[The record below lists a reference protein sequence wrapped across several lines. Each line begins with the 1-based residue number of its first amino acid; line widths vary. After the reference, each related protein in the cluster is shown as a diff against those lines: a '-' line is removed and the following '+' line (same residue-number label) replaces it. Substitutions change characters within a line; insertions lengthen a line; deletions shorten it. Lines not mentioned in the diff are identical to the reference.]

1 MEKMLKIQSD
11 NNKVD
16 SNKERKWISIFS
28 LLMGVVILAIKFY
41 AYHKTN
47 SQSIFSDA
55 LESIVN
61 VVAGSITI
69 AVIIAAAKPADA
81 DHPYGHGKLE
91 SMAATFEGG
100 AITLAGVLIVIQ
112 SIQIFFHGAT
122 VSELDIGLI
131 LTIAA
136 GLMNGFMGYALKK
149 RGELFH
155 SDALISSGTHLI
167 GDALTSIGVIVSLL
181 IVKLTGA
188 AWVDPVIAAMFGAML
203 CYSGTKI
210 LIRSGNALLD
220 AHDDE
225 TLQGIAKL
233 FEKHYEPGVIDIHYT
248 RVIRSG
254 PFHHIDC
261 HLVIPE
267 FWSVADAHD
276 FSERYEKNIVD
287 DYPIAAE
294 FHFHLDPCR
303 QVYCKQCEIKNCP
316 IRKDTFNKR
325 SPFDDLKLMTS
336 PGEVR

>member
-1 MEKMLKIQSD
+1 MEKQTKLMV
-11 NNKVD
+11 NHNE
-16 SNKERKWISIFS
+16 ERKWISIIS
-28 LLMGVVILAIKFY
+28 LVMGVVILGIKFY

-69 AVIIAAAKPADA
+69 AVIVAAAKPADA

-112 SIQIFFHGAT
+112 SIQIFFHGAS
-122 VSELDIGLI
+122 VAELDIGLI
-131 LTIAA
+131 LTIIA
-136 GLMNGFMGYALKK
+136 GLLNGLMGYVLKK

-155 SDALISSGTHLI
+155 SDALISSGTHLL

-181 IVKLTGA
+181 VVKITGA
-188 AWVDPVIAAMFGAML
+188 SWVDPVIAAFFGGML

-210 LIRSGNALLD
+210 LIRSGNVLLD
-220 AHDDE
+220 AHDDD
-225 TLQGIAKL
+225 TLASIAKL
-233 FEKHYEPGVIDIHYT
+233 FEKHYEPGIIDIHYT

-276 FSERYEKNIVD
+276 FSERYEENIVR
-287 DYPIAAE
+287 DYPIQAE

-303 QVYCKQCEIKNCP
+303 QVYCSQCEMKECP
-316 IRKDTFNKR
+316 IRKDTFVKR
-325 SPFDDLKLMTS
+325 SVFDDLKLMTS
-336 PGEVR
+336 PGEVK

>member
-1 MEKMLKIQSD
+1 MEKPLMKSLNSVKPHHS
-11 NNKVD
+11 
-16 SNKERKWISIFS
+16 ERKWISIFS
-28 LLMGVVILAIKFY
+28 LVLGVLILSIKFY

-61 VVAGSITI
+61 VVAGAITI

-81 DHPYGHGKLE
+81 EHPYGHGKLE

-112 SIQIFFHGAT
+112 SIQIFFHGAE
-122 VSELDIGLI
+122 VSEIEFGLI
-131 LTIAA
+131 LTIVA
-136 GLMNGFMGYALKK
+136 GLLNGVMGFVLKK
-149 RGELFH
+149 RGERFH
-155 SDALISSGTHLI
+155 SDALVSSGTHLL

-181 IVKLTGA
+181 VVKITGL
-188 AWVDPVIAAMFGAML
+188 AWVDPIIATLFGAML
-203 CYSGTKI
+203 CFSGAKI
-210 LIRSGNALLD
+210 LIRSGNVLMD

-225 TLQGIAKL
+225 TLKGIAKL
-233 FEKHYEPGVIDIHYT
+233 FEKHYQPGVIDIHYT

-267 FWSVADAHD
+267 FWSVAEAHD
-276 FSERYEKNIVD
+276 FSEHYELSIVK
-287 DYPIAAE
+287 DYPIEAE

-303 QVYCKQCEIKNCP
+303 QKYCEKCEVSNCP
-316 IRKDTFNKR
+316 IRKKEFIKRHAFN
-325 SPFDDLKLMTS
+325 DLKMIAS
-336 PGEVR
+336 PGAVI

>member
-1 MEKMLKIQSD
+1 MERMMKK
-11 NNKVD
+11 D
-16 SNKERKWISIFS
+16 SEHNAERKWISIFS
-28 LLMGVVILAIKFY
+28 LVLGFIILGIKFY

-69 AVIIAAAKPADA
+69 AVIIAAAKPADE

-112 SIQIFFHGAT
+112 SFQIFFHGAT
-122 VSELDIGLI
+122 VSELDFGLW
-131 LTIAA
+131 LTIIA
-136 GLMNGFMGYALKK
+136 GLLNGVMGYALKK

-181 IVKLTGA
+181 IVKITGA
-188 AWVDPVIAAMFGAML
+188 AWVDPLIAAMFGGML
-203 CYSGTKI
+203 CYSGAKI

-225 TLQGIAKL
+225 TMKGIAKL

-267 FWSVADAHD
+267 FWSVAEAHD
-276 FSERYEKNIVD
+276 FSERYEDNIVN
-287 DYPIAAE
+287 DYPIQAE

-303 QVYCKQCEIKNCP
+303 QNYCSQCEIIHCP
-316 IRKDTFNKR
+316 IRKEEFNKR
-325 SPFDDLKLMTS
+325 HAFVDLKLMTS